1 MAKQATSAANGFQ
14 RYFLMIVLVLL
25 LALLLTFISP
35 FAVDLL
41 LAGVIVTAVNPVH
54 KKVMNKIHFSR
65 SLAAFIS
72 MMLIVIVIL
81 VPFTLFGFFIAEQA
95 TDAYVVVSDRINVI
109 VETND
114 VSTISKVMELIPFN
128 EKIESWFEYLPIS
141 TEDLLRTGG
150 DAVGTVSSFL
160 LSKTTNILRHLGVL
174 LVHLLVFLITLFYF
188 LREGDKLVAYI
199 RSLLPMSKSYRQELF
214 YKLSN
219 LSYGIIY
226 GIFGAAILQGL
237 LVGIGFSVAGISSAA
252 FWGAIAALFSP
263 VPYIGTM
270 VVWLPAVII
279 LAIGGEWVVAL
290 LLLAWCA
297 FIVGTA
303 DNVIKPY
310 IIGSSAHLHPM
321 ATLLVLLGGTF
332 VFGLKGL
339 LFGPLVLTV
348 TLAFIHIYSL
358 EYKTVL
364 QEEVT
369 PVKPIRKSPVRKR
382 KARK

>member
-1 MAKQATSAANGFQ
+1 MPKVTDTTASGFQ
-14 RYFLMIVLVLL
+14 RYFLMIALVLL
-25 LALLLTFISP
+25 LALLITFISP
-35 FAVDLL
+35 FAVDLM
-41 LAGVIVTAVNPVH
+41 LAGVIVTAVNPAH
-54 KKVMNKIHFSR
+54 RKLMAKIPFSR

-72 MMLIVIVIL
+72 MILIIIMIL

-95 TDAYVVVSDRINVI
+95 TDAYVVVSGRINEI

-114 VSTISKVMELIPFN
+114 VSTASKVLELIPFSD
-128 EKIESWFEYLPIS
+128 KIKGVFRYLPVS
-141 TEDLLRTGG
+141 AEDLLRTAG
-150 DAVGTVSSFL
+150 DAVGTVSTFL
-160 LSKTTNILRHLGVL
+160 LSKTTNVLKHLGIL

-188 LREGDKLVAYI
+188 LREGDRLVAYI
-199 RSLLPMSKSYRQELF
+199 RSLLPMTQAYRQELF
-214 YKLSN
+214 LKLSK

-237 LVGIGFSVAGISSAA
+237 LVGIGFSVAGINNAA

-263 VPYIGTM
+263 VPYIGTT

-279 LAIGGEWVVAL
+279 LLLTGQWLVGL

-297 FIVGTA
+297 VVVGMA

-358 EYKTVL
+358 EYKAVL
-364 QEEVT
+364 QAEPE
-369 PVKPIRKSPVRKR
+369 PVKKTPVRKR
-382 KARK
+382 KIRK